1 MTDYGEEQRNEL
13 EAIESI
19 YPDSFTGKTDR
30 KCMFY
35 AYNFAP
41 LPVSR
46 LAFHVM
52 LTKLVKRK
60 SESVISLISFSIAA
74 D

>member
-35 AYNFAP
+35 AYN

-52 LTKLVKRK
+52 LTKSVKRK